1 MLTSSYNKNVTIRKS
16 YEVNIHEDL
25 PTPMIIVCTDPPH
38 NNTKMNII
46 EILDVDIYKECI
58 NENFDEKLS

>member
-1 MLTSSYNKNVTIRKS
+1 MLASSYNKNVTIRKS

-38 NNTKMNII
+38 NNTKKNII
-46 EILDVDIYKECI
+46 EILDTYKECI
-58 NENFDEKLS
+58 NRNG